1 MVAILDTITFA
12 PFPDSLLG
20 GSAPFCQDL
29 RRFITRLNGHL
40 YLWCRCRLAIKSNKL
55 GVSRLNIPQ
64 HRSCHETPRP
74 ATIYVIIRDGT
85 AKGYLFGVTI
95 YSKSKVDHAG
105 FNSTTL
111 ERFAPEYKA
120 SCQSKRIHIR
130 SMVTIH

>member
-1 MVAILDTITFA
+1 MWCDPVHYHVCTISSQSAQWFRAVPSRPTQIHYS
-12 PFPDSLLG
+12 PEWPLVSLVSLSLG
-20 GSAPFCQDL
+20 YQV
-29 RRFITRLNGHL
+29 TNV
-40 YLWCRCRLAIKSNKL
+40 

-85 AKGYLFGVTI
+85 VKGYLFGVTI